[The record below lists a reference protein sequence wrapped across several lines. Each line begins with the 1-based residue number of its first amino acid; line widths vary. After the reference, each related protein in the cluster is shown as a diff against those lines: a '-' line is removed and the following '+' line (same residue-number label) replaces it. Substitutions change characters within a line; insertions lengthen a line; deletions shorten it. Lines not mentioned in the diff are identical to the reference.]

1 MDCWQIGE
9 SNEHGNMVEEAS
21 ILKIEHINYLI
32 NLTITL
38 INNKIII
45 INNCKIIKKMLT
57 NYTKYMII

>member
-1 MDCWQIGE
+1 M
-9 SNEHGNMVEEAS
+9 EEVS
-21 ILKIEHINYLI
+21 ILKIKHINYLI
-32 NLTITL
+32 NLIIKL